1 MLFPKSTGSVI
12 PCLPFNLTISVDI
25 NHTGNANSFISMSIK
40 LNVCRAAE
48 SREPISKEYQTFH
61 IFYSPQGIC

>member
-25 NHTGNANSFISMSIK
+25 NHTVNANSLISMSIK
-40 LNVCRAAE
+40 LIVCRAAE
-48 SREPISKEYQTFH
+48 SRESISQEYQTFH
-61 IFYSPQGIC
+61 IFYSSQRI